1 MRRVVLVTAAAA
13 QGHQGALAAAGF
25 EGVTVSSY
33 PEARREVESGAVA
46 VVVCPDA
53 PSWGSEESQVLLA
66 MPPALR
72 RGFVLALLLPTAKTG
87 DGFRAFLL
95 QADLVVNPADASR
108 LGELLR
114 AALAAK
120 RQLVMLM
127 DPEAANKLAG

>member
-1 MRRVVLVTAAAA
+1 
-13 QGHQGALAAAGF
+13 
-25 EGVTVSSY
+25 
-33 PEARREVESGAVA
+33 
-46 VVVCPDA
+46 
-53 PSWGSEESQVLLA
+53 
-66 MPPALR
+66 
-72 RGFVLALLLPTAKTG
+72 LLPTAKTG